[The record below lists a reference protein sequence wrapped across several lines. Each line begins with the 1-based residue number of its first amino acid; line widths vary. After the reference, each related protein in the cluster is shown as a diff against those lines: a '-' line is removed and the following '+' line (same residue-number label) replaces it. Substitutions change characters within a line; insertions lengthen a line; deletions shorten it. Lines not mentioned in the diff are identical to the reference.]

1 MASFAK
7 LDTDNRVLTVVVV
20 NNSDILDENGIESE
34 TIGVQFL
41 LKNSG
46 WPLWKKTSFNTVLG
60 KYYITDP
67 VTGIRTLAEDQS
79 KAFRKNC
86 AGIGFSYSEEID
98 GFVPPKLFT
107 SWLLDS
113 TTGGW
118 YPPVPRPEVQFQD
131 EKNEKYVWNEE
142 NTTWDK
148 YINTNLDKNLA
159 PVWEK
164 V

>member
-1 MASFAK
+1 MFQRRAISIYRATPYITP
-7 LDTDNRVLTVVVV
+7 LEIISMTMVPRT
-20 NNSDILDENGIESE
+20 SIC
-34 TIGVQFL
+34 
-41 LKNSG
+41 
-46 WPLWKKTSFNTVLG
+46 LWKKTSFNTVLG

-86 AGIGFSYSEEID
+86 AGIGFSYNEEID

-118 YPPVPRPEVQFQD
+118 YPPVPRPEVQSED
-131 EKNEKYVWNEE
+131 EKYVWNEE

-148 YINTNLDKNLA
+148 YINTNLDKNSA